1 MSDIGGPPRLRAAG
15 EIYHNMDLEPNLG
28 TAASALVRPA
38 ASRAAP
44 TCRAVRRPPVRQG
57 EPEVA
62 VIQGA
67 VGIGGT
73 PRALGRFV
81 LFTVGSWLVVALGI
95 GAVASGFPRRWVSS
109 GPHVARWARLVRRC
123 LGVRVR
129 TSGRLPEP
137 GSLVVGN
144 HQSYVDIATLGGL
157 FPSIYAARHDM
168 RRWPLLGALA
178 ASGATI
184 FINRQNLR
192 AGARGVA
199 QVAAALAAGATV
211 IAFPEGTT
219 GSGDDLLPVRT
230 GIFQAAVDA
239 RAPVVPA
246 AIRYLELDGRPIAPR
261 ERRVVGWYGGEPFAG
276 HVRRLLDHRSVGAE
290 VTLLPA
296 IRPPHADRRSLAA
309 QVERV
314 LRDALGY
321 PPPSRSAVADE
332 SPTEGSV

>member
-1 MSDIGGPPRLRAAG
+1 
-15 EIYHNMDLEPNLG
+15 
-28 TAASALVRPA
+28 
-38 ASRAAP
+38 
-44 TCRAVRRPPVRQG
+44 
-57 EPEVA
+57 
-62 VIQGA
+62 

-73 PRALGRFV
+73 ARALGRFV
-81 LFTVGSWLVVALGI
+81 LFAVGSWVVVALGI
-95 GAVASGFPRRWVSS
+95 GAVASRFPRRWVVS

-129 TSGRLPEP
+129 STGALPEP

-144 HQSYVDIATLGGL
+144 HQSYVDITALGGL

-168 RRWPLLGALA
+168 RRWPLLGVLA

-199 QVAAALAAGATV
+199 QVTSALAAGATV

-219 GSGDDLLPVRT
+219 GDGTDLLPVRT

-239 RAPVVPA
+239 HAPVVPA
-246 AIRYLELDGRPIAPR
+246 AIRYLELDGRPIAAH

-296 IRPPHADRRSLAA
+296 IAPPHKDRRSLAA

-314 LRDALGY
+314 LRSALGY
-321 PPPSRSAVADE
+321 PPAPRSAVVDDRA
-332 SPTEGSV
+332 SEGSV